1 MKSPTKVFV
10 KVQRII
16 GTLSRMSIIN
26 DPALKLDF
34 SLG

>member
-1 MKSPTKVFV
+1 MKSPKKVFV

-16 GTLSRMSIIN
+16 GTLSRISIIN